1 MDRRT
6 LLSISAVL
14 LLVDSVLAASP
25 EVFTGL
31 VEGTAAGGFDAVSY
45 FQGDTP
51 RRGEMVNSFDWQGAK
66 WLFATPENLAAFKTE
81 PEKYAPQFG
90 GYCAYAV
97 SKGATAKGDPEVFT
111 VLNGKVYFNFSKSVQ
126 VLWRQ
131 DVPGNIAKAEANWP
145 KVLE

>member
-1 MDRRT
+1 MNRRH
-6 LLSISAVL
+6 LLSIASIL
-14 LLVDSVLAASP
+14 LTANQVLAAES
-25 EVFTGL
+25 EIFTGL
-31 VEGTAAGGFDAVSY
+31 VAGTGAGGYDPVSY
-45 FQGDTP
+45 LQESGPKMGDTAISL
-51 RRGEMVNSFDWQGAK
+51 EWKGAN
-66 WLFATPENLAAFKTE
+66 WNFSSQENRNLFKAE